1 MAEAPRLAMSRLEAV
16 RLLRRDPI
24 GLLERAADLGD
35 VVRVR
40 VPRLDLFVI
49 NHPDL
54 VWDVLATDSRAFS
67 KGPTMQAAKRVLG
80 ESLLTSEGEYHRRQ
94 RRLIQPLFRN
104 ERIVGF
110 APTIRE
116 LGERAGNRWVDRE
129 VIDVR
134 EEMARLTLGI
144 VARTLFGSGID
155 EAETVRIAGAL
166 TDVLDQFDRVFSPLL
181 PITERLPIPSTR
193 RFRRAREVFDETVY
207 GLIAERRASS
217 ADGDDLLSRLIR
229 AQDLGPGMTDQQVR
243 DEAVTIFLAGHETT
257 SNALTWTWLLLSEHP
272 DVEARFH
279 ERLDDEAF
287 VRAALHEA
295 MRLYPPA
302 WAIGR
307 RALSE
312 HVADGVRIPAG
323 AVVIVSPWLLHHDPR
338 WWADPVSFRPE
349 RWIDDGEAARRHAY
363 LPFGGGPRMCIGEG
377 FAELEAS
384 VLLSTIGRTWRFEHD
399 PAHRV
404 ELQPVVTL
412 RPRNGMP
419 MRAHCAPRGTSD
431 PLDPKDPPG
440 SETLSEHVPRP
451 TSDGR

>member
-40 VPRLDLFVI
+40 VPRLDLYVV

-94 RRLIQPLFRN
+94 RRLIQPLFHR
-104 ERIVGF
+104 ERIVDF

-116 LGERAGNRWVDRE
+116 LGERAGERWADSE

-144 VARTLFGSGID
+144 VAQTLFGSGID
-155 EAETVRIAGAL
+155 ETGTVRIGGAL
-166 TDVLDQFDRVFSPLL
+166 TEVLDQFDRVFSLLL

-193 RFRRAREVFDETVY
+193 RFRRARAVFDEIVY
-207 GLIAERRASS
+207 GLIAERRNAGVL
-217 ADGDDLLSRLIR
+217 GDDLLSRLIS
-229 AQDLGPGMTDQQVR
+229 AKDTGTGMTDQQVR
-243 DEAVTIFLAGHETT
+243 DEAITIFLAGHETT
-257 SNALTWTWLLLSEHP
+257 SNALTWTWLLLSEHR

-279 ERLDDEAF
+279 DRLDDEAF
-287 VRAALHEA
+287 VRAVLDES

-307 RALSE
+307 RAVSE
-312 HVADGVRIPAG
+312 HLADGIRIPAG
-323 AVVIVSPWLLHHDPR
+323 AVVIVSPWLLHHDAR
-338 WWADPVSFRPE
+338 WWADPATFRPE
-349 RWIDDGEAARRHAY
+349 RWLEEERARRHAF

-399 PAHRV
+399 PRRRV

-412 RPRNGMP
+412 RPRGGMP
-419 MRAHCAPRGTSD
+419 MRVHRRAIVG
-431 PLDPKDPPG
+431 
-440 SETLSEHVPRP
+440 
-451 TSDGR
+451 

>member
-1 MAEAPRLAMSRLEAV
+1 MAEAPRLAMSRFEAV
-16 RLLRRDPI
+16 RFLRRDPI

-40 VPRLDLFVI
+40 VPRLDLYVI

-54 VWDVLATDSRAFS
+54 VWGVLATDARAFS
-67 KGPTMQAAKRVLG
+67 KGPTMQAAKRILG
-80 ESLLTSEGEYHRRQ
+80 ESLLTSEGEHHRRQ
-94 RRLIQPLFRN
+94 RRLIQPLFHH
-104 ERIVGF
+104 ERLVGF

-116 LGERAGNRWVDRE
+116 RGEHAGDRWADHE
-129 VIDVR
+129 MIDVR
-134 EEMARLTLGI
+134 EQMARLTLGI
-144 VARTLFGSGID
+144 VARTLFGSEID
-155 EAETVRIAGAL
+155 ETGSVRIAGAL
-166 TDVLDQFDRVFSPLL
+166 TEVLDQFDRVFSPLL

-193 RFRRAREVFDETVY
+193 RFQRAREVFDEIVY
-207 GLIAERRASS
+207 GLIAERRATG
-217 ADGDDLLSRLIR
+217 ARGDDLLSRLIR
-229 AQDLGPGMTDQQVR
+229 AQDAGSGMTDEQVR
-243 DEAVTIFLAGHETT
+243 DEAITIFLAGHETT
-257 SNALTWTWLLLSEHP
+257 SNALTWTWLLLSEHR

-287 VRAALHEA
+287 VLAVLHES

-312 HVADGVRIPAG
+312 HVADDVRIPAG
-323 AVVIVSPWLLHHDPR
+323 GVVIVSPWLVHHDPR
-338 WWADPVSFRPE
+338 WWAEPTAFRPE
-349 RWIDDGEAARRHAY
+349 RWIDGERVPRRHAF

-384 VLLSTIGRTWRFEHD
+384 VLLSTIGRRWRFEHE

-419 MRAHCAPRGTSD
+419 MRAYRRGAVRVGSPRS
-431 PLDPKDPPG
+431 
-440 SETLSEHVPRP
+440 
-451 TSDGR
+451 

>member
-40 VPRLDLFVI
+40 VPRLDLYVV

-94 RRLIQPLFRN
+94 RRLIQPLFHR
-104 ERIVGF
+104 ERIVDF

-116 LGERAGNRWVDRE
+116 LGERAGERWVDSE

-144 VARTLFGSGID
+144 VVQTLFGSGID
-155 EAETVRIAGAL
+155 ETGTVRIGGAL
-166 TDVLDQFDRVFSPLL
+166 TEVLDQFDRVFSLLL

-193 RFRRAREVFDETVY
+193 RFRRARAVFDEIVY
-207 GLIAERRASS
+207 GLIAERRNAGVL
-217 ADGDDLLSRLIR
+217 GDDLLSRLIS
-229 AQDLGPGMTDQQVR
+229 AKDTGTGMTDQQVR
-243 DEAVTIFLAGHETT
+243 DEAITIFLAGHETT
-257 SNALTWTWLLLSEHP
+257 SNALTWTWLLLSEHR

-287 VRAALHEA
+287 VRAVLDES

-307 RALSE
+307 RAVSE
-312 HVADGVRIPAG
+312 HLADGIRIPAG
-323 AVVIVSPWLLHHDPR
+323 AVVIVSPWLLHHDAR
-338 WWADPVSFRPE
+338 WWADPATFRPE
-349 RWIDDGEAARRHAY
+349 RWLDEERARRHAF

-399 PAHRV
+399 PRRRV

-412 RPRNGMP
+412 RPRDGMP
-419 MRAHCAPRGTSD
+419 MRAYRR
-431 PLDPKDPPG
+431 PG
-440 SETLSEHVPRP
+440 K
-451 TSDGR
+451 G

>member
-1 MAEAPRLAMSRLEAV
+1 
-16 RLLRRDPI
+16 
-24 GLLERAADLGD
+24 
-35 VVRVR
+35 
-40 VPRLDLFVI
+40 
-49 NHPDL
+49 
-54 VWDVLATDSRAFS
+54 
-67 KGPTMQAAKRVLG
+67 TMQAAKRVLG
-80 ESLLTSEGEYHRRQ
+80 ESLLTGEGEYHRRQ

-302 WAIGR
+302 RAIGSSSSR
-307 RALSE
+307 SSPCGRATGCRCA
-312 HVADGVRIPAG
+312 HTA
-323 AVVIVSPWLLHHDPR
+323 
-338 WWADPVSFRPE
+338 RPE
-349 RWIDDGEAARRHAY
+349 ARRIHWILRTLLGRRRYRSTFLAQPPTVGR
-363 LPFGGGPRMCIGEG
+363 LEG
-377 FAELEAS
+377 S
-384 VLLSTIGRTWRFEHD
+384 
-399 PAHRV
+399 
-404 ELQPVVTL
+404 
-412 RPRNGMP
+412 
-419 MRAHCAPRGTSD
+419 
-431 PLDPKDPPG
+431 
-440 SETLSEHVPRP
+440 
-451 TSDGR
+451 